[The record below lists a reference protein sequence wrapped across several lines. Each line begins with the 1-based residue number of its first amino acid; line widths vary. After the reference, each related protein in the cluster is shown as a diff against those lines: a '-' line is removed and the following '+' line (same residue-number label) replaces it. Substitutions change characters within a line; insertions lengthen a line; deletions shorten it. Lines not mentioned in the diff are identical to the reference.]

1 MIDFHNHVIPG
12 VDDGAADLEQARA
25 ALAALAAQGVHTIVA
40 TPHARASMTHR
51 AEELAAF
58 GGRIGAAWEALR
70 EVAAAEF
77 PALRLELGAEVM
89 LDLPAADLGDPRL
102 RLAGTAFA
110 LVEFPFM
117 AAPPNAAQALA
128 ALAASGCRPVLA
140 HPERY
145 PGAGAAAAEEW
156 RAAGALLQVNAGSL
170 LGRYGEGPRR
180 AAGEMLARGLASY
193 VCSDFHARGTPHLA
207 AFRERLADAG
217 AGEQASLLL
226 EGNAA
231 LMLRGQP
238 PLPVAPLGEPP
249 RRSFF
254 GRLFGR
260 GR

>member
-1 MIDFHNHVIPG
+1 MIDFHNHVVPG

-25 ALAALAAQGVHTIVA
+25 ALAALAGQGVHTLVA
-40 TPHARASMTHR
+40 TPHARASMALR
-51 AEELAAF
+51 PAELEAF
-58 GGRIGAAWEALR
+58 GARIGAAWEALR
-70 EVAAAEF
+70 ELASAEF
-77 PALRLELGAEVM
+77 PGLRLERGAEVM
-89 LDLPAADLGDPRL
+89 LDVPGADLSDPRL

-110 LVEFPFM
+110 LVEFPYM
-117 AAPPNAAQALA
+117 QAPPNAAQALA

-145 PGAGAAAAEEW
+145 PGSGAAAAEEW
-156 RAAGALLQVNAGSL
+156 RNAGALLQLN
-170 LGRYGEGPRR
+170 
-180 AAGEMLARGLASY
+180 
-193 VCSDFHARGTPHLA
+193 
-207 AFRERLADAG
+207 

-231 LMLRGQP
+231 LLLRGQP

-254 GRLFGR
+254 GRLFTR